1 MIDREL
7 TTLEYI
13 VLGLIS
19 LQPQSG
25 YDVVSYFESGA
36 YSWSASPGS
45 IYPMLKRLEKQRVI
59 LGELEIQYET
69 RPRKVYH
76 LQESGAKLLDAWLAP
91 NTQDA
96 SLLQRTRDC
105 FNEVPIYGSTFYT
118 PSYS

>member
-1 MIDREL
+1 MSIRNNMRQAMIDREL

-45 IYPMLKRLEKQRVI
+45 IYPMLKRLEKPTC
-59 LGELEIQYET
+59 Y
-69 RPRKVYH
+69 
-76 LQESGAKLLDAWLAP
+76 SW
-91 NTQDA
+91 
-96 SLLQRTRDC
+96 RT
-105 FNEVPIYGSTFYT
+105 
-118 PSYS
+118 